1 MHCISA
7 TYNHEPA
14 LRGGGEI
21 KVKKSIIISQKQ
33 KKVYFKNPFLV
44 IFYDPPCIPFPEL
57 D

>member
-14 LRGGGEI
+14 LRGGVI
-21 KVKKSIIISQKQ
+21 KVNKSIIISQKQ